1 MVCNGLAEP
10 AEGILNAGFD
20 LARSLG
26 AVLACRCWSGRW
38 LGQPCAGLVG
48 SWAGFVALGAVE
60 AIVQVWMYGV
70 GHGDHPGSRSDR
82 RPGRRQDPGGLR
94 DAGPG
99 SDTLCLLPGRVDPV
113 GDVTSQ

>member
-26 AVLACRCWSGRW
+26 AVLACRCWLGRW

-70 GHGDHPGSRSDR
+70 GHGDHPGSRSEQTA
-82 RPGRRQDPGGLR
+82 RPAPRSGGLR